1 MSPFIH
7 EERGVGWSKYLWLC
21 YLLFYFAYLVVLPAT
36 LTTWALCTLAVAV
49 FLPLYLYGFT
59 VGGTRLVLVA
69 LAIYGIGSIV
79 MPLNPGANCF
89 FIYAAAFIGFA
100 GSPRFGAWW
109 LAAMLAGIVLQGWL
123 FHWPLYVS
131 IPTFIVAGVIGAT
144 NINLAE
150 HRRRGLELRVARE
163 AVVEMARIA
172 ERERIGRDLH
182 DLLGHTLSVIVLKSE
197 LAAKLAERDPSR
209 AVREIR
215 DVEQISRDAL
225 SEVRKAVRGYRSEGL
240 SDAIGNA
247 ERVLV
252 AAGVEPHLD
261 VAPIPLNA
269 DEERALA
276 FSLRE
281 AVTNVIRHAQARQ
294 CWISLTASP
303 GRAVLEVRDD
313 GKGGTAPD
321 GSGLSG
327 MRERLRQVAGTLERS
342 GHGGTRLLI
351 TLPRG
356 RAATGL
362 AS

>member
-7 EERGVGWSKYLWLC
+7 EERGVGWAKYLWLC
-21 YLLFYFAYLVVLPAT
+21 YLLFYFVYLVMLPAT
-36 LTTWALCTLAVAV
+36 TAAWVISILAVAI
-49 FLPLYLYGFT
+49 FLPLYLYGFRIT
-59 VGGTRLVLVA
+59 GTRLIVVT
-69 LAIYGIGSIV
+69 LAIYALGSLT
-79 MPLNPGANCF
+79 MPWNPGANCF

-100 GSPRFGAWW
+100 GTPRLAAWW
-109 LAAMLAGIVLQGWL
+109 LITLLAGIVLQAWI
-123 FHWPLYVS
+123 FHWPAYIS
-131 IPTFIVAGVIGAT
+131 IPTFIVAGVVGAT
-144 NINLAE
+144 NINVAE
-150 HRRRGLELRVARE
+150 YRRRGAELRVARE
-163 AVVEMARIA
+163 AVVEMARVA

-197 LAAKLAERDPSR
+197 LASKLAEREPAR
-209 AVREIR
+209 AASEIR
-215 DVEQISRDAL
+215 DVEQISRHAL
-225 SEVRKAVRGYRSEGL
+225 TEVRKAVRGYRSEGL

-252 AAGVEPHLD
+252 SAGIRPHIDCAPLVLEP
-261 VAPIPLNA
+261 

-281 AVTNVIRHAQARQ
+281 AVTNVIRHAQAQ
-294 CWISLTASP
+294 HCWITLTAAT

-313 GKGGTAPD
+313 GRGGNAPE

-327 MRERLRQVAGTLERS
+327 MRERLRQVAGTVERS
-342 GHGGTRLLI
+342 GDGGTRLLI

-356 RAATGL
+356 RTATGF

>member
-1 MSPFIH
+1 MGGFIH
-7 EERGVGWSKYLWLC
+7 EGRGVGWAKYLWLC
-21 YLLFYFAYLVVLPAT
+21 YLVFYFAYLILLPAT
-36 LTTWALCTLAVAV
+36 ITAWVLSILAAAIFV
-49 FLPLYLYGFT
+49 PLYLYGFT
-59 VGGTRLVLVA
+59 VGGTRLLSVS
-69 LAIYGIGSIV
+69 LAIYGIGSLM
-79 MPLNPGANCF
+79 MPVNPGANCF

-100 GSPRFGAWW
+100 GSPRFGGWW
-109 LAAMLAGIVLQGWL
+109 LVAMLGGIVAQAWA
-123 FHWPLYVS
+123 FAWPLYASV
-131 IPTFIVAGVIGAT
+131 PTFIVAGIVGAT
-144 NINLAE
+144 NINVAE
-150 HRRRGLELRVARE
+150 FRRRGMELRIARD
-163 AVVEMARIA
+163 AVVEMARVA

-197 LAAKLAERDPSR
+197 LAAKLADRDPER

-240 SDAIGNA
+240 NDAIGNA

-252 AAGVEPHLD
+252 AAGIRPHIDCTAVALEP
-261 VAPIPLNA
+261 

-281 AVTNVIRHAQARQ
+281 AVTNVIRHAQAQQ
-294 CWISLTASP
+294 CWITLTSSS

-313 GKGGTAPD
+313 GRGGNAPE

-327 MRERLRQVAGTLERS
+327 MRERLRQVAGTVERS
-342 GHGGTRLLI
+342 GDGGTRLLI

-356 RAATGL
+356 RTATGL

>member
-7 EERGVGWSKYLWLC
+7 EERGVGWAKYLWLC
-21 YLLFYFAYLVVLPAT
+21 YLLFYFAYLVLLPAT
-36 LTTWALCTLAVAV
+36 LTAWVLSTLAVAI

-59 VGGTRLVLVA
+59 VGGTRLVMVS
-69 LAIYGIGSIV
+69 LAIYAIGSLM

-100 GSPRFGAWW
+100 GTPRFTAWW
-109 LAAMLAGIVLQGWL
+109 LAAMLAGIVLQGWA
-123 FHWPLYVS
+123 FSWPLYVS
-131 IPTFIVAGVIGAT
+131 VPTFIVAGVIGAT
-144 NINLAE
+144 NINVAE

-197 LAAKLAERDPSR
+197 LAAKLAERDPAR
-209 AVREIR
+209 AAREIR

-240 SDAIGNA
+240 RDAVANA

-252 AAGVEPHLD
+252 AAGIRPFIDCATIALEP
-261 VAPIPLNA
+261 

-281 AVTNVIRHAQARQ
+281 AVTNVIRHAQAQQ
-294 CWISLTASP
+294 CWITLSASS

-313 GKGGTAPD
+313 GKGGNAPE

-327 MRERLRQVAGTLERS
+327 MRERLRQVAGTVERS
-342 GHGGTRLLI
+342 GDGGTRLLI
-351 TLPRG
+351 TLPHG
-356 RAATGL
+356 RTATGL

>member
-1 MSPFIH
+1 M
-7 EERGVGWSKYLWLC
+7 
-21 YLLFYFAYLVVLPAT
+21 LPAT

-69 LAIYGIGSIV
+69 LAIYGIGSTV
-79 MPLNPGANCF
+79 MPVNPGRQLLLHLRC
-89 FIYAAAFIGFA
+89 GVH
-100 GSPRFGAWW
+100 RLRR
-109 LAAMLAGIVLQGWL
+109 LAALRRLVAGRRCSPASCCKAGL

-144 NINLAE
+144 NINVAE

-197 LAAKLAERDPSR
+197 LASKLAERDPSR

-252 AAGVEPHLD
+252 AAGIRAPRRRRANRPQRRRGAGPGVLAPRSRHQRDSPRAGAAMLD
-261 VAPIPLNA
+261 
-269 DEERALA
+269 
-276 FSLRE
+276 
-281 AVTNVIRHAQARQ
+281 
-294 CWISLTASP
+294 
-303 GRAVLEVRDD
+303 
-313 GKGGTAPD
+313 
-321 GSGLSG
+321 
-327 MRERLRQVAGTLERS
+327 
-342 GHGGTRLLI
+342 
-351 TLPRG
+351 
-356 RAATGL
+356 
-362 AS
+362 